1 VRSVALATDP
11 VAHQAAVRALEA
23 HGTSTDALVAG
34 FFAAAGARAD
44 VLLSPVQLIV
54 AGPGVGPR
62 VYDGRSRQPGRGV
75 PRPRGFL
82 REQEIPDAARVA
94 APGSIA
100 ACAIAHAGDGKLSFS
115 RLVRYGVEIAGGAGA
130 KARAAA
136 LERIA
141 RGGAAGLRGF
151 ARPLVAVAGRSEGGV
166 LSEDDLAG
174 VRPASARPLE
184 IGSGKS
190 RRTIWIVPW
199 PAPAG
204 EQRSQ
209 QIIVAADV
217 RGVVGV
223 LSWSADERGVAIP
236 DLELTAP
243 RDAVA
248 VRRGVTRV
256 RPGEP
261 LSCPA
266 PIAIAG
272 DRGVAVIALGVPR
285 SEGLDARRM
294 AEAWQ
299 TPNTAALD
307 LVPEGGI
314 GVVRSLEADDA
325 RPLRRAPR

>member
-1 VRSVALATDP
+1 V
-11 VAHQAAVRALEA
+11 
-23 HGTSTDALVAG
+23 
-34 FFAAAGARAD
+34 
-44 VLLSPVQLIV
+44 
-54 AGPGVGPR
+54 
-62 VYDGRSRQPGRGV
+62 
-75 PRPRGFL
+75 

-94 APGSIA
+94 VPGSIA
-100 ACAIAHAGDGKLSFS
+100 ACALAHAGDGRLSLS
-115 RLVRYGVEIAGGAGA
+115 RLVRHGVEIARDAGA
-130 KARAAA
+130 KGRATA

-141 RGGAAGLRGF
+141 RSGAAGLRAL

-204 EQRSQ
+204 EQRRH

-217 RGVVGV
+217 RGVVCV
-223 LSWSADERGVAIP
+223 LSWAADEHGVAIP

-248 VRRGVTRV
+248 VRRGVPRV

-261 LSCPA
+261 LPCPA

-285 SEGLDARRM
+285 SEALDARRM

-299 TPNTAALD
+299 MPNTAALD

-314 GVVRSLEADDA
+314 GVVRSLEAEDA